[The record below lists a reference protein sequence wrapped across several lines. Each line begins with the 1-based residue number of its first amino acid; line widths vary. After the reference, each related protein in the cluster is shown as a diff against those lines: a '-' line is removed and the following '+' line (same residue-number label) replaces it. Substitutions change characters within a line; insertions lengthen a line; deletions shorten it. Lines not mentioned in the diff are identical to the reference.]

1 MSNIHTI
8 SLSLESSLFMLETN
22 GHAWRRPANNG
33 KLYLGNCQLSTEGEG
48 EEKKRINLEC
58 WCEEQQEE
66 IKKKKKF

>member
-1 MSNIHTI
+1 
-8 SLSLESSLFMLETN
+8 MLETN
-22 GHAWRRPANNG
+22 GHAWCRPANNG

-66 IKKKKKF
+66 IKKKEKF